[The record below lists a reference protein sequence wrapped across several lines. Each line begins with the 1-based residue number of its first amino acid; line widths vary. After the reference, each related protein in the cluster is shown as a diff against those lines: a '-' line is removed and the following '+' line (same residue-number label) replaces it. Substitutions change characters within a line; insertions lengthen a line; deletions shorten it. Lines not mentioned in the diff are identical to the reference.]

1 MQLFIFII
9 QHLLKLIKLFYI
21 VLNKLLP
28 FFYWKLTPDRA
39 TNNQKV
45 HRNILVQRTVFFVSN
60 DNYSL
65 IQDYLSFKEAETT
78 SYSNSIT
85 II

>member
-1 MQLFIFII
+1 M
-9 QHLLKLIKLFYI
+9 
-21 VLNKLLP
+21 
-28 FFYWKLTPDRA
+28 PDRA